1 MTIYVA
7 EIKGGGV
14 AAFYAN
20 TVLDAETFRP
30 RLSLSRRPHG
40 VDDCWSAA
48 LPLWDGMTCIKI
60 RQASPFEEAKWQ
72 RSRAKAIR
80 HGGASE
86 SFAVLVNGLGLTGFG
101 PALRQE
107 ARLGR
112 TDQRF
117 TVLVNGFAL
126 AARALR
132 HSGAEA
138 GCRGESDAL
147 LQPHRALD
155 RSVFNRAERLGV
167 DLALVEGDTRFPF

>member
-1 MTIYVA
+1 MPIPSWMRKRFA
-7 EIKGGGV
+7 RDCR
-14 AAFYAN
+14 FRDDL
-20 TVLDAETFRP
+20 TVLMTA
-30 RLSLSRRPHG
+30 G
-40 VDDCWSAA
+40 

-86 SFAVLVNGLGLTGFG
+86 SFAVLVNGLGLTGLA

-138 GCRGESDAL
+138 ECRGESDAH